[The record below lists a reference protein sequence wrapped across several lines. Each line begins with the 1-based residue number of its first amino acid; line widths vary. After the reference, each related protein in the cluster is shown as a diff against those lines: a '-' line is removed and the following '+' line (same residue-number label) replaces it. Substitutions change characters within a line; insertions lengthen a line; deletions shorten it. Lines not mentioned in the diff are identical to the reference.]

1 MFLGDYMEALEIL
14 IDALESEYSVCIKN
28 IVCSAF
34 GDRFL
39 FYPSLENECYVVFPK
54 TGRVE
59 YHYSDTWRNP
69 EHRVIIKEG
78 ARPD

>member
-1 MFLGDYMEALEIL
+1 MHLGDYMKALKIL
-14 IDALESEYSVCIKN
+14 INALESEDSVCIKN
-28 IVCSAF
+28 VAFSAF
-34 GDRFL
+34 GDKFL
-39 FYPSLENECYVVFPK
+39 FHLPVVNEWYVVFPK

>member
-28 IVCSAF
+28 VTFSAF

-39 FYPSLENECYVVFPK
+39 FYAPVGNECYVVFPK

-69 EHRVIIKEG
+69 EHHVIIKEG
-78 ARPD
+78 TRPD